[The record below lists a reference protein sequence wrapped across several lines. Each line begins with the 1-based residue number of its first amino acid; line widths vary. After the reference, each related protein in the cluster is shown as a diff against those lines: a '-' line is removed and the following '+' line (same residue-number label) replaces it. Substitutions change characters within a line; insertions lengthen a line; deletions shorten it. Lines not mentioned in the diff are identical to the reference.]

1 MTDDAP
7 PETPL
12 LSPWIG
18 WLADGRA
25 ALFYADSRGQLVRL
39 PLDGL
44 ALARLGLSV
53 AEAQVTL
60 GRAAL
65 SGGAARSRETA

>member
-7 PETPL
+7 PETSL
-12 LSPWIG
+12 LSPWVG
-18 WLADGRA
+18 WLKDGRP

-39 PLDGL
+39 PLD
-44 ALARLGLSV
+44 AVQLARLGLSV

-65 SGGAARSRETA
+65 SAGAARSRETA

>member
-1 MTDDAP
+1 MMDDAP

-12 LSPWIG
+12 LPPWIG
-18 WLADGRA
+18 WLEDGRA

-44 ALARLGLSV
+44 ALAQLGLSV
-53 AEAQVTL
+53 AEAQIM
-60 GRAAL
+60 L
-65 SGGAARSRETA
+65 SRARSVELKVHS

>member
-7 PETPL
+7 PDTPL
-12 LSPWIG
+12 LAPWIG

-39 PLDGL
+39 PLDAVQL
-44 ALARLGLSV
+44 TRLGLSV

-65 SGGAARSRETA
+65 SADAARSRETA